1 MSDKLP
7 VQNALANTLS
17 DLIFFVDD
25 FEFDL
30 RMAQSFII
38 TINREWAGIDRWSV
52 GGGGGGG
59 LSITLTQHN
68 TTPQDNTRQDL
79 TPTLTPTLSMGAWL
93 CLALPCL
100 ALSKQ
105 NKRVLTLR

>member
-1 MSDKLP
+1 MCVCVELLVMWKPLFYCMWMSDKLP

-38 TINREWAGIDRWSV
+38 TINREWAGIDR
-52 GGGGGGG
+52 
-59 LSITLTQHN
+59 
-68 TTPQDNTRQDL
+68 
-79 TPTLTPTLSMGAWL
+79 
-93 CLALPCL
+93 
-100 ALSKQ
+100 
-105 NKRVLTLR
+105 